1 MPFNPGENI
10 GPYRIIEQLGQGG
23 MATVYKAYHAALD
36 RYVAIKV
43 LHPAFNEDNT
53 FEMRFQREARVVAKL
68 EHSNIVPVYDYAE
81 HEKRPYLVMKFIE
94 GDTLKA
100 YMGKGPLT
108 ADDIRKI
115 VDAVGSALAYA
126 HKQGIL
132 HRDIKP
138 SNVLVAT
145 DGQMYLAD
153 FGLARIAQSGES
165 TLSSDMIM
173 GTPQYISPEQ
183 AMGKKD
189 LDAGTDIYSF
199 GVMLY
204 EMVVGQVP
212 FSADTPFS
220 IIHDHIYSPLPLP
233 HTVNPTVPEPVER
246 VLLKALAKDR
256 LDRYDD
262 VMEMVE
268 AFKDAWEEAGVPMQ
282 GTMVRLRKERTGSQS
297 KSTQAAPAQTV
308 AAGPTK
314 MLVSSEPTK
323 MAAKA
328 EVAVPPAPDVKK
340 KRSPLIWIGAGLA
353 LVLCLSFLVV
363 ARNNRLF
370 ARLIGA
376 ANPPKATETVVV
388 EVSPTIES
396 TLAAS
401 EPTLTPAPSEP
412 ELPATVLEARQKAN
426 DNPNDPNLQ
435 LDLAIAYM
443 HANKP
448 ALVYET
454 LAKTIQVAGP
464 DNEAF
469 YRAAGDKLVSQ
480 EQAFLPAAAMYFQAV
495 KTYGLNGSVPED
507 LENAFHEAYYKA
519 ADRPETANML
529 PFDKVGQVDQPIA
542 LIAQSRNAFYSG
554 HLDDAHTFLNQ
565 VKSLKPN
572 MYEAFLLE
580 AEYYAAEGEPAKAGL
595 ITRSLTSD
603 LSVPQWIRIY
613 AEDIQK
619 KLPK

>member
-1 MPFNPGENI
+1 MSFNPGENI

-23 MATVYKAYHAALD
+23 MATVYKAYHASLD

-53 FEMRFQREARVVAKL
+53 FEIRFQREARVVARL
-68 EHSNIVPVYDYAE
+68 EHPNIVPVYDFAE

-100 YMGKGPLT
+100 YMAKGPLSS
-108 ADDIRKI
+108 DDIRKI

-126 HKQGIL
+126 HQQGIL

-153 FGLARIAQSGES
+153 VGLARIAQAGES
-165 TLSSDMIM
+165 TLSSDSIM

-233 HTVNPTVPEPVER
+233 RTVNPNVPETVER

-256 LDRYDD
+256 LDRYED
-262 VMEMVE
+262 VTTMVE
-268 AFKDAWEEAGVPMQ
+268 AFKDAWEEAGIPMQ
-282 GTMVRLRKERTGSQS
+282 GTMVRLALKKEKTASGAKSQP
-297 KSTQAAPAQTV
+297 QP
-308 AAGPTK
+308 
-314 MLVSSEPTK
+314 EPTK
-323 MAAKA
+323 MAAKSESTKVA
-328 EVAVPPAPDVKK
+328 EKAGIAEPAPAAKK
-340 KRSPLIWIGAGLA
+340 KRSPVLWISAGA
-353 LVLCLSFLVV
+353 VIILCLAFGLY

-370 ARLIGA
+370 ARWINA
-376 ANPPKATETVVV
+376 SNPPKPTATVMAVA
-388 EVSPTIES
+388 PTPKPP
-396 TLAAS
+396 
-401 EPTLTPAPSEP
+401 EPGPLPTFTPAAPAEP
-412 ELPATVLEARQKAN
+412 DLPPNVQEARQRAN
-426 DNPNDPNLQ
+426 DNPNDLDLQ
-435 LDLAIAYM
+435 LDLALAYWS
-443 HANKP
+443 ANRS
-448 ALVYET
+448 ALAYET
-454 LAKTIQVAGP
+454 LAKIITLAGP
-464 DNEAF
+464 DNEPF
-469 YRAAGDKLVSQ
+469 YVKAGDKFAAQ
-480 EQAFLPAAAMYFQAV
+480 EKGWLPAAAMYFQAV
-495 KTYGLNGSVPED
+495 KTYGLNGNVPENVQ
-507 LENAFHEAYYKA
+507 NAFHEAYYKG
-519 ADRPETANML
+519 ADRPETPIIL

-542 LIAQSRNAFYSG
+542 LIAQSRNAFYG
-554 HLDDAHTFLNQ
+554 GKLDEAQVLLNS
-565 VKSLKPN
+565 VKRLKPN
-572 MYEAFLLE
+572 LYEAFLLE
-580 AEYYAAEGEPAKAGL
+580 AEYFAATGENAKAGL
-595 ITRSLTSD
+595 LTQSLTSD

-613 AEDIQK
+613 AEEIRK
-619 KLPK
+619 RLPS